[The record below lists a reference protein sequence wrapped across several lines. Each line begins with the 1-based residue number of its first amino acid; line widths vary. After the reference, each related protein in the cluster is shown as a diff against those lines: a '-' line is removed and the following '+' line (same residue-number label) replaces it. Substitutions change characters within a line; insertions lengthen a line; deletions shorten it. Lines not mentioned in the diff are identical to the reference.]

1 MNGPLRTRL
10 TRRTALAG
18 AGAAAAAGLT
28 AWPGR
33 AQTAEDFRIG
43 VIASLTGPAA
53 AFSKDWAEGFETY
66 VKSWNARGGHKG
78 RKIATTLLDDETNAV
93 AAVNAFRRLAAND
106 QISVIW
112 IALASQTALGIKA
125 IASEFKVPVVSGGGV
140 DSLGKPPDPW
150 FFKIAPGGSDYVAA
164 VAQFAKRKG
173 FTKIASLHGTDAI
186 GQADKQWLA
195 DFAKTT
201 GLTIVAQETFAT
213 SDLNFTPQLLK
224 IKNAKPDLIYNGAT
238 GNPAILV
245 FKQVKQLE
253 ITAPMILS
261 QAAINRAFFEGIGGP
276 AQAEGFYSVISIG
289 AIATEAG
296 GETAR
301 VFGDLSKSLGRTPV
315 LFHTFGW
322 DTGILT
328 EWAANNSDG
337 KRQGLRDAME
347 RAKEV
352 PAINGPLTFTADNHI
367 GQDTR
372 GLVMTQWKAGKFVK
386 VD

>member
-1 MNGPLRTRL
+1 MKKISPLKI
-10 TRRTALAG
+10 TRRKALG
-18 AGAAAAAGLT
+18 GVGAASLVSLCGWPARTSAAD
-28 AWPGR
+28 
-33 AQTAEDFRIG
+33 EFKIG
-43 VIASLTGPAA
+43 VIASLTGPAS
-53 AFSKDWAEGFETY
+53 AFSKDWAEGFDIY
-66 VKSWNARGGHKG
+66 AKSWTARGGYKG
-78 RKIATTLLDDETNAV
+78 RKITTISLDDETNPVGAI
-93 AAVNAFRRLAAND
+93 NAFRRLAANE
-106 QISVIW
+106 QISAIW

-140 DSLGKPPDPW
+140 DALGKPPDPW
-150 FFKIAPGGSDYVAA
+150 FFKIAPGGSDYIAA
-164 VAQFAKRKG
+164 VAQFAKRRG
-173 FTKIASLHGTDAI
+173 FTKIASLHATDAI
-186 GQADKQWLA
+186 GQADKQWLI
-195 DFAKTT
+195 DFAKSA

-224 IKNAKPDLIYNGAT
+224 IRNAKPDLVYNGAT

-253 ITAPMILS
+253 IKAPMILS

-289 AIATEAG
+289 ALANEAG
-296 GETAR
+296 GDTAR
-301 VFGDLSKSLGRTPV
+301 VFGELSKALGRAPV

-337 KRQGLRDAME
+337 TRQGLRDTME
-347 RAKEV
+347 RVREL
-352 PAINGPLTFTADNHI
+352 PAINGPLTFTPDNHI

-372 GLVMTQWKAGKFVK
+372 GLIMSQLKAGKFVK
-386 VD
+386 VE

>member
-1 MNGPLRTRL
+1 MNNKPNSLT
-10 TRRTALAG
+10 TRRAVIGG
-18 AGAAAAAGLT
+18 AGAASLLILSSRGAAAQG
-28 AWPGR
+28 GG
-33 AQTAEDFRIG
+33 DFKIG
-43 VIASLTGPAA
+43 VIASLTGPAS
-53 AFSKDWAEGFETY
+53 AFGKDWAEGFDVYAKNWT
-66 VKSWNARGGHKG
+66 ARGGYKG
-78 RKIATTLLDDETNAV
+78 RKIVTTLVDDETNAV
-93 AAVNAFRRLAAND
+93 SAVTGFRRLAQD
-106 QISVIW
+106 PSVSAIW

-140 DSLGKPPDPW
+140 DALGKPADPW
-150 FFKIAPGGSDYVAA
+150 FFKIAPAGSDYVAA
-164 VAQFAKRKG
+164 VAQFAKSKG
-173 FTKIASLHGTDAI
+173 MKTIAGLHGTDAI
-186 GQADKQWLA
+186 GQADKQWLV
-195 DFAKTT
+195 DFAKQA
-201 GLTIVAQETFAT
+201 GVSVVAQETFAT

-276 AQAEGFYSVISIG
+276 TQAEGFYSIISIG
-289 AIATEAG
+289 ALAVEAG
-296 GETAR
+296 GDTAR
-301 VFGDLSKSLGRTPV
+301 VFGELAKALGRTPV

-337 KRQGLRDAME
+337 SRQGLRDAME
-347 RAKEV
+347 RIKEQ
-352 PAINGPLTFTADNHI
+352 PAINGPLTFTPDNHI

-372 GLVMTQWKAGKFVK
+372 GLIMAQLKGGKFTK
-386 VD
+386 AE

>member
-1 MNGPLRTRL
+1 MAERSLSQT
-10 TRRTALAG
+10 TRRNALVG
-18 AGAAAAAGLT
+18 AGAASLAALVGL
-28 AWPGR
+28 PGR
-33 AQTAEDFRIG
+33 AQAAGDFKIG
-43 VIASLTGPAA
+43 IVASLTGPAA
-53 AFSKDWAEGFETY
+53 AFSKDWAEGFDIY
-66 VKSWNARGGHKG
+66 AKSWTGRGGFKG
-78 RKIATTLLDDETNAV
+78 RKIVTTLLDDETNPV
-93 AAVNAFRRLAAND
+93 AAINAFRRLAAD
-106 QISVIW
+106 PEISVIW

-140 DSLGKPPDPW
+140 DALGKPADPW

-164 VAQFAKRKG
+164 VVEFAKRKG
-173 FTKIASLHGTDAI
+173 YTKIASLHATDAI
-186 GQADKQWLA
+186 GQADKAWIT
-195 DFAKTT
+195 DFAKKANI
-201 GLTIVAQETFAT
+201 TIVAQETFAT

-224 IKNAKPDLIYNGAT
+224 IRNAKPDLVYNGAT

-245 FKQVKQLE
+245 FKQVKQFE
-253 ITAPMILS
+253 MTMPMILS

-289 AIATEAG
+289 AVANEAG

-301 VFGDLSKSLGRTPV
+301 VFGELAKALGRTPV

-337 KRQGLRDAME
+337 SRQGIRDAME
-347 RAKEV
+347 KAREI

-372 GLVMTQWKAGKFVK
+372 GLLMTQLKGGKFTK